1 MALQYS
7 SNIYLAR
14 LDLVESSKSWRE
26 IWLDVK
32 KKIAGGVA
40 LAVIVFFWW
49 AIWSEIKR
57 RAQQ

>member
-26 IWLDVK
+26 IWFDVK
-32 KKIAGGVA
+32 KKVAGGVA
-40 LAVIVFFWW
+40 WAVIVFFGW
-49 AIWSEIKR
+49 AIWSEIKH